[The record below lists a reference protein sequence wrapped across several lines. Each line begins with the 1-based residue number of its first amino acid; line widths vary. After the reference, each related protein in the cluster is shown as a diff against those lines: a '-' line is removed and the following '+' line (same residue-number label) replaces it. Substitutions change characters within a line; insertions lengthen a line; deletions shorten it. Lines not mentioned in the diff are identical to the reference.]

1 MKPVRKISTKL
12 GHAIKMMVVAGAARR
27 HFPGAAEIFSKGLTE
42 NKVMK

>member
-1 MKPVRKISTKL
+1 
-12 GHAIKMMVVAGAARR
+12 MMVVAGAARR